1 MEEGEGESAR
11 VGHERE
17 EGGEVGTE
25 PGVFGAELGSRGGVA
40 DGSAGEEEEEEEEV
54 GEAGVAAG
62 ARHCPI
68 FGGGVC
74 VKIAASR
81 LLLAR
86 STRLGY
92 IHHSG

>member
-11 VGHERE
+11 VGNERE

-68 FGGGVC
+68 FCPGG
-74 VKIAASR
+74 S
-81 LLLAR
+81 
-86 STRLGY
+86 S
-92 IHHSG
+92 SQ